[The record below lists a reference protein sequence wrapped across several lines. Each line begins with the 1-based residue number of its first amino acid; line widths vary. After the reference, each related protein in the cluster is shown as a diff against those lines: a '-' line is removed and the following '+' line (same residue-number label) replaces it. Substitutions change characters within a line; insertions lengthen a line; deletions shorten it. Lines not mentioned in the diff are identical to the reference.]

1 MGVSG
6 SIPQSDKFTPALEGQ
21 KVLVIGHSQ
30 PESGATAAG
39 VRMLQLLDNFKEQGA
54 MVHFAAA
61 SKQGRYPDS
70 LEGVVQE
77 IHEIRLNDSSFDA
90 LVKLLDCQISV
101 FDRFMTEEQYGWRV
115 RAQLP
120 HCKLILDT
128 EDLHSLRLS
137 RQEAV
142 EKGITWNKDF
152 WYSHPVFS
160 RELASILRCDLTLM
174 ISRAEIELLCGVFP
188 WLSSLMVYAPFR
200 MEAPDNTNDLPHG
213 SRKHFVFA
221 GNGKHAPNADA
232 IQILRSVVWPE
243 LSQLCPQAELHIY
256 GAYLEELPLGS
267 KDFPGSDRFIIKGY
281 APSIK
286 EVFKTARIQ
295 LAPLRFGAG
304 VKGKIISGLQ
314 FGLPTLSTPVGWEGI
329 GGKHIKNPLVVNEI
343 SQMIPKAAELYDESR
358 QWEEALQQG
367 RELAREHFTNRDSI
381 QGSSFLFNSEQEISR
396 EARLLRDL
404 LRSKAFDSSRFM
416 SKWIEAKNSLL
427 NKH

>member
-1 MGVSG
+1 MGAAG
-6 SIPQSDKFTPALEGQ
+6 SISQSDKFTSTLEGR
-21 KVLVIGHSQ
+21 KVLVIGHSY
-30 PESGATAAG
+30 PESEATAAG
-39 VRMLQLLDNFKEQGA
+39 VRMLQLLRNLKEQGA
-54 MVHFAAA
+54 IVHFAAA

-70 LEGVVQE
+70 LEALVQE

-90 LVKLLDCQISV
+90 LVKRLDCQFAV

-142 EKGITWNKDF
+142 EKGISWNEDL

-160 RELASILRCDLTLM
+160 RELASIFRCDLTLM
-174 ISRAEIELLCGVFP
+174 ISRAEIELLCGAFP
-188 WLSSLMVYAPFR
+188 WLGSLMVYAPFQ
-200 MEAPDNTNDLPHG
+200 MEAPDSTNDLPHE

-232 IQILRSVVWPE
+232 IQILRSAIWPE
-243 LSQLCPQAELHIY
+243 LSQRCPEAELRIY
-256 GAYLEELPLGS
+256 GAYLEELSLGPN
-267 KDFPGSDRFIIKGY
+267 DFPGSDRFIIKGY
-281 APSIK
+281 APSIE
-286 EVFKTARIQ
+286 EVFKTARLQ

-314 FGLPTLSTPVGWEGI
+314 FGLPTFSTPVGWEGI
-329 GGKHIKNPLVVNEI
+329 GGKHVKNPLVINEI
-343 SQMIPKAAELYDESR
+343 SQMIPKAAELYYESQ
-358 QWEEALQQG
+358 QWEKALQQG
-367 RELAREHFTNRDSI
+367 RELAREHFTNRDST
-381 QGSSFLFNSEQEISR
+381 QGSSFLLHTDQEISR

-416 SKWIEAKNSLL
+416 SKWIEAKNALL